1 MRHRAQATPSTL
13 RDFQPH
19 ALAIQ
24 ETPPPPFARW
34 ILWIVASLLL
44 IAILWAYFSR
54 LPIMTTAPGK
64 FVPQAHTQVIQ
75 SFDTGVVAAVLVHP
89 GDTVEKGQ
97 ELVRLNPEV
106 NHSAL
111 KAETDMLALTSVE
124 QKRLEAELSGNPVA
138 LNASA
143 ATPAMLNLE
152 RSLEQSSLAHQ
163 KAEIADDQAQVREAQ
178 NSLAAG
184 EAILAEYV
192 QRTHTDMHLA
202 MIAAP
207 LVSEGALSGSHYD
220 QLHDQAARDQGK
232 KASQRKQDQQLTD
245 ALTAARDQLYK
256 AKEKYRKSVLQKME
270 TAVNDSYD
278 LTKKKAQAAEQY
290 QMDWLRAPVDGT
302 VQSLSVASIGSVIQA
317 GQTVATV
324 IPGDTPLVLEA
335 DLPSQDIGFVK
346 VGQKTQIK
354 VTAYP
359 FEQYGEIPGTVV
371 WISPNAQT
379 SNSLQELPAGENH
392 QPTPPSSATAA
403 KSGTNQTKPT
413 SPPTLYYRIRVQPER
428 TWLRIDGKKQAMGP
442 GMTAT
447 VDIRTGD
454 RTVLDFFLD
463 PIVKYANNGLSIR

>member
-1 MRHRAQATPSTL
+1 MS
-13 RDFQPH
+13 
-19 ALAIQ
+19 IC
-24 ETPPPPFARW
+24 
-34 ILWIVASLLL
+34 IL
-44 IAILWAYFSR
+44 
-54 LPIMTTAPGK
+54 APGGAPCWGGYGK
-64 FVPQAHTQVIQ
+64 FSGAFLANVRAGSGAFGIHFLLFWGSRNPDHLKESMNITPDGQI
-75 SFDTGVVAAVLVHP
+75 LHP
-89 GDTVEKGQ
+89 KKGQ

-106 NHSAL
+106 NHFCS
-111 KAETDMLALTSVE
+111 KS
-124 QKRLEAELSGNPVA
+124 RN
-138 LNASA
+138 
-143 ATPAMLNLE
+143 
-152 RSLEQSSLAHQ
+152 RY
-163 KAEIADDQAQVREAQ
+163 
-178 NSLAAG
+178 AG
-184 EAILAEYV
+184 I
-192 QRTHTDMHLA
+192 
-202 MIAAP
+202 
-207 LVSEGALSGSHYD
+207 
-220 QLHDQAARDQGK
+220 
-232 KASQRKQDQQLTD
+232 
-245 ALTAARDQLYK
+245 
-256 AKEKYRKSVLQKME
+256 
-270 TAVNDSYD
+270 
-278 LTKKKAQAAEQY
+278 
-290 QMDWLRAPVDGT
+290 T

-379 SNSLQELPAGENH
+379 SNSLQALPASENH

-413 SPPTLYYRIRVQPER
+413 SPPTLYYRVRVQPER

-463 PIVKYANNGLSIR
+463 PVIRYVHQGLTVR

>member
-1 MRHRAQATPSTL
+1 MRLHVQATSSTL

-24 ETPPPPFARW
+24 ETPPSPFARW

-75 SFDTGVVAAVLVHP
+75 SFDTGVVAEVLVHP
-89 GDTVEKGQ
+89 GDTVKKGQ

-106 NHSAL
+106 NRSAL

-124 QKRLEAELSGNPVA
+124 QKRLEAELSGTPVA

-143 ATPAMLNLE
+143 ATPAMLDLE
-152 RSLEQSSLAHQ
+152 HSLEQSSLAHQ

-184 EAILAEYV
+184 EATLAEYV
-192 QRTHTDMHLA
+192 QRARTDMHLA
-202 MIAAP
+202 VVAAP
-207 LVSEGALSGSHYD
+207 LVSKGALSGSHYD
-220 QLHDQAARDQGK
+220 QLHDQAVRDQGK
-232 KASQRKQDQQLTD
+232 MDSQRKQDQQLAD

-256 AKEKYRKSVLQKME
+256 AQEKYRKSVLQKME
-270 TAVNDSYD
+270 TAVNDRYD
-278 LTKKKAQAAEQY
+278 LTKKKVQAAEQY
-290 QMDWLRAPVDGT
+290 QMDWLRAPIAGT
-302 VQSLSVASIGSVIQA
+302 VQSLSVASIGSVVQA
-317 GQTVATV
+317 GQTVATI
-324 IPGDTPLVLEA
+324 IPSDTPLLLEA

-346 VGQKTQIK
+346 VGQKTLIK

-371 WISPNAQT
+371 WISPNAQP
-379 SNSLQELPAGENH
+379 SNSLQALPAGESH
-392 QPTPPSSATAA
+392 QPTPPSSASAA
-403 KSGTNQTKPT
+403 TSGTSQTKPT
-413 SPPTLYYRIRVQPER
+413 SPPTLYYRVRVHPGR
-428 TWLRIDGKKQAMGP
+428 TWLQIDGKRQLMEP

-463 PIVKYANNGLSIR
+463 PIIKYANNGLSIR